1 MINNFKTGEIRG
13 FWRFGTWLH
22 FLIFENIIYIFLR
35 VSLLN
40 VFVYFIS
47 FKKILLCGV
56 LHRDKQMK
64 DILREA
70 VVEKS
75 RSCSFL
81 LSLLKVHVIASVC
94 VRACVRVSVCAH
106 TSRCNMELL
115 SSAKERFDCLFFL
128 WYWKKKQNVCPAPF
142 GFICSSPP
150 WLSPIP
156 HFVLINLCTSGTN
169 R

>member
-94 VRACVRVSVCAH
+94 VCVRACEWVFVRIHQGVIWNYFRQRRSVLIAFFSFGTEKKNRTFALLHLGSSALLPPDSLPFH
-106 TSRCNMELL
+106 TS
-115 SSAKERFDCLFFL
+115 F
-128 WYWKKKQNVCPAPF
+128 
-142 GFICSSPP
+142 
-150 WLSPIP
+150 
-156 HFVLINLCTSGTN
+156 
-169 R
+169 